1 MNGNEKRKIVVIWT
15 FALVG
20 LIFIARLCYIQLLD
34 KDYKQFA
41 SDNSLRKEV
50 IYPPRGLIFDRKGN
64 ILVGNA
70 TIYDVM
76 VIPAKVKDLDTD
88 AICKLL
94 AVDRNDFVE
103 DYDKAEYYSKYK
115 ASPIVREITPEQ

>member
-1 MNGNEKRKIVVIWT
+1 MNGNDNRRLVVIGT
-15 FALVG
+15 FVMVG
-20 LIFIARLCYIQLLD
+20 IIFIARLCYIQLLD

-50 IYPPRGLIFDRKGN
+50 IYPPRGLIYDRKGN
-64 ILVGNA
+64 ILVGNE

-88 AICKLL
+88 GICKLL
-94 AVDRNDFVE
+94 SVDKNDFEE
-103 DYDKAEYYSKYK
+103 DFDKAEYYSKYK